1 MSSKEEF
8 LAESVRKY
16 PCLYEKS
23 KKSHKDKLSV
33 INAWKK
39 VGEECEIT
47 GEEAKHSFENLK
59 RRFVCFRNGR
69 CKGKV
74 KGVGVFSMARAI
86 YPTPIY

>member
-16 PCLYEKS
+16 PGLYEKS

-59 RRFVCFRNGR
+59 RRFVSFRNGR

-74 KGVGVFSMARAI
+74 
-86 YPTPIY
+86 